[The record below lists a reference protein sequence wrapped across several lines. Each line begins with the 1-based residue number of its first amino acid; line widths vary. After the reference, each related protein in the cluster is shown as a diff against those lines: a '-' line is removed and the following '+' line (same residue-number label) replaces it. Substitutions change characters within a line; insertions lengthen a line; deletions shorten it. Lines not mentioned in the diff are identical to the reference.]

1 MANDITY
8 PRASL
13 YARRDRG
20 GEYWVDFSAWKPV
33 QGARRGPLYIDENN
47 TKTRDLRIAASAYSR
62 LEEVMQSRWRKHIG
76 SEAEGGDR
84 ESSKLG
90 PNPLVR
96 DVATRLHFHA
106 KKGMV
111 ADSSLRREVRALK
124 VFLQNSEPD
133 LRLSAL
139 TPLALQAYVKRRMHD
154 QGMAPAT
161 VHKELSAISE
171 LAKTAVA
178 HGLLDTNPVRDVRW
192 KPRVLRKEPAFLQHG
207 EAAALLAAA
216 RKSDESCGPRGA
228 RFMEPLLASML
239 VQGLRNE
246 EARGLLRKDID
257 LEKGVL
263 HVRANR
269 FRTLKRPWHS
279 RVVPLWPQ
287 TKEAMERW
295 LFVSQPDAAEDR
307 RERFQPNDPI
317 FPGAKNGIVKD
328 VRQSYWKILTT
339 AAIATWRD
347 PDEPRAGINEDVTFH
362 TLRHTYCAARLQ
374 TTDRGAPVQ
383 QFTVMREMGHK
394 DFQLIARI
402 YGHIQDDGVRSPE
415 VRFDP
420 PQAGS

>member
-139 TPLALQAYVKRRMHD
+139 TPPRAAGLRQAKDARPGDGPCHGA
-154 QGMAPAT
+154 QG
-161 VHKELSAISE
+161 V
-171 LAKTAVA
+171 
-178 HGLLDTNPVRDVRW
+178 VRDFR
-192 KPRVLRKEPAFLQHG
+192 ACQDG
-207 EAAALLAAA
+207 
-216 RKSDESCGPRGA
+216 RGA
-228 RFMEPLLASML
+228 RTPRYQSGPGRPVEAS
-239 VQGLRNE
+239 
-246 EARGLLRKDID
+246 
-257 LEKGVL
+257 
-263 HVRANR
+263 
-269 FRTLKRPWHS
+269 RT
-279 RVVPLWPQ
+279 
-287 TKEAMERW
+287 TE
-295 LFVSQPDAAEDR
+295 
-307 RERFQPNDPI
+307 
-317 FPGAKNGIVKD
+317 
-328 VRQSYWKILTT
+328 
-339 AAIATWRD
+339 
-347 PDEPRAGINEDVTFH
+347 RAGFSP
-362 TLRHTYCAARLQ
+362 AR
-374 TTDRGAPVQ
+374 RGGS
-383 QFTVMREMGHK
+383 T
-394 DFQLIARI
+394 AR
-402 YGHIQDDGVRSPE
+402 RSPQ
-415 VRFDP
+415 VR
-420 PQAGS
+420 